1 VPPGTVTL
9 PALEL
14 VWTAEPNHWLV
25 PEVADLPPG
34 RALDVGAG
42 EGRNAIRLA
51 ERGWTVTTVDFSA
64 VGLTKARHL
73 ADAQPPQMLPG
84 PRRTLRLLFLKARCL
99 GS

>member
-1 VPPGTVTL
+1 MDRAAWDRHFA

-42 EGRNAIRLA
+42 EGRNAIWLA

-64 VGLTKARHL
+64 VGLTKARHPRRRAAA
-73 ADAQPPQMLPG
+73 ADAAG
-84 PRRTLRLLFLKARCL
+84 T
-99 GS
+99 SENSEVIS